1 VILPFGASG
10 WYWALLI
17 LSLIIGGA
25 TQAWVNS
32 TFRRYSH
39 TPPSSGETG
48 AQAARRIL
56 DANGLRDV
64 TINRIQGTLTDNYDP
79 RTKVLSLSQ
88 AVHDGASVSAVGV
101 AAHESG
107 HALQDQAGYAFARF
121 RSALVPVAN
130 FGSRAWIVLLFMGI
144 FLRIPGLLW
153 IAVIAFGLSVLFQ
166 LVTLP
171 VEFDASRRAL
181 VELEEHR
188 VVNEVQQAEAR
199 SVLTAAAMTYL
210 AAALISVLYL
220 LYYAGLARRS

>member
-1 VILPFGASG
+1 MIFPYGNG
-10 WYWALLI
+10 WYWALFI
-17 LSLIIGGA
+17 LSLVVGGA
-25 TQAWVNS
+25 TQAWVKS
-32 TFRRYSH
+32 TFRKYSH
-39 TPPSSGETG
+39 TPPASGETG

-64 TINRIQGTLTDNYDP
+64 TIQRIGGNLSDNYDP
-79 RTKVLSLSQ
+79 RTKVLNLSQ
-88 AVHDGASVSAVGV
+88 AVHDGVSVSAVGV

-107 HALQDQAGYAFARF
+107 HALQDEAGYAFARA

-130 FGSRAWIVLLFMGI
+130 FGSRAWIVILILGV

-153 IAVIAFGLSVLFQ
+153 VAVFAFGASVLFQ

-171 VEFDASRRAL
+171 VEFDASHRAL
-181 VELEEHR
+181 AQLQEQR
-188 VVNEVQQAEAR
+188 VVNDVQVVQAR

-220 LYYAGLARRS
+220 LYYVGLARRS